1 MEKTYDIQ
9 SILNAIEDINIKPKE
24 TNSPPLLK
32 RESRSVKK
40 NLPNDNLLAI
50 TEKIILEAEEHSNK
64 LKKKLLTPVNVSENI
79 LILDTEYNNETLDFE
94 GIKKSI
100 IEDLYSSFSNKIK
113 KNTLKTIFDLHKKI
127 KNLENKI
134 KVLSSDEIDHSFS
147 LNSNLDIE
155 ENNENLITPQ
165 NKEHL
170 INHEN
175 KEHLINH
182 ENKEHLINHENKEHL
197 INDHDSSS
205 LTTKEDNDHYINE
218 NDGDLSESV
227 IKTLRLQESLIKN
240 FKENEEKFRLK
251 IVDLEQDISLLGNKQ
266 MVNNKQTSDDFT
278 KELKNNFA
286 KEFEEMNILNNL
298 VLEKKKSE
306 SNFYKENYERLII
319 DNNDVKKKLSNAK
332 KQIIV
337 FEKNIYELE
346 EAFKNLSNVLSK
358 NSVVKLGVSPF
369 KASLESK
376 PSNKP
381 FLKSAPLPTTILD
394 EEKD

>member
-50 TEKIILEAEEHSNK
+50 TEKIIVEAEEHSNN

-79 LILDTEYNNETLDFE
+79 LILDTEYNDETLDFE

-113 KNTLKTIFDLHKKI
+113 KNTLKTIFDLHKRI
-127 KNLENKI
+127 KNLEKEI
-134 KVLSSDEIDHSFS
+134 KVLSSDEIDQNFS

-155 ENNENLITPQ
+155 KNNENLITPQ
-165 NKEHL
+165 
-170 INHEN
+170 N

-227 IKTLRLQESLIKN
+227 IKTLRLQDSLIKN

-369 KASLESK
+369 KASLELK

-381 FLKSAPLPTTILD
+381 FLKSAPLSTTIFD

>member
-24 TNSPPLLK
+24 INSPPLLK

-50 TEKIILEAEEHSNK
+50 TEKIIVEAEEHSNK

-79 LILDTEYNNETLDFE
+79 LILDTEYNDETLDFE

-113 KNTLKTIFDLHKKI
+113 KNTLKTIFDLHKRI
-127 KNLENKI
+127 KNLEKEI
-134 KVLSSDEIDHSFS
+134 KVLSSDEIDHNFS

-155 ENNENLITPQ
+155 KNNENLITPQ
-165 NKEHL
+165 
-170 INHEN
+170 
-175 KEHLINH
+175 
-182 ENKEHLINHENKEHL
+182 NKEHLINHENKEHL

-218 NDGDLSESV
+218 NDGNLSESV
-227 IKTLRLQESLIKN
+227 IKTLRLQDSLIKN

-251 IVDLEQDISLLGNKQ
+251 IVDLEQDISLLAIKK

-319 DNNDVKKKLSNAK
+319 DNNEVKKKLSNAK

>member
-24 TNSPPLLK
+24 INSPPLLK

-50 TEKIILEAEEHSNK
+50 TEKIIVEAEEHSNK

-79 LILDTEYNNETLDFE
+79 LILDTEYNDETLDFE

-155 ENNENLITPQ
+155 KNNENLITPQ

-175 KEHLINH
+175 KEHLIN
-182 ENKEHLINHENKEHL
+182 
-197 INDHDSSS
+197 DHDSSS
-205 LTTKEDNDHYINE
+205 LITKEDNDHYINE

-227 IKTLRLQESLIKN
+227 IKTLRLQDSLIKN

-376 PSNKP
+376 PLNKP
-381 FLKSAPLPTTILD
+381 FLKSAPLSTTIFD